1 SIPNL
6 VRRFVGRRRM
16 PVYSS
21 SSEPSSSPSITSTW
35 ASSSSFMEAVSP
47 EAVSAESSASN
58 TNLPEVQISIN
69 SSAMT
74 SPSERH
80 QATKEE
86 VSSIVPVTSLA
97 PKKGVSTSLPSLSG
111 NHLAVEEIVGTQPA
125 NLSSA
130 KIERL
135 TSSPLR
141 PASSPTNSS
150 TVKPQVLGHNG
161 TGIDSGMPRN
171 VTAASKQNKITFD
184 TKSLSLDSSDDS
196 ERKNQVNVG
205 RRKINDSVRD
215 ETCKTSVLG
224 DLKSENNCST
234 AFSSASSEAVS
245 IRNDMLS
252 GKGARSSDIE
262 FVGFN
267 VTTAALVRRSDDI
280 SKGASVAVSLDGA
293 ALKGRVVSPRGT
305 VLTMGAAP
313 TNGTLFIGSARG
325 KAVLKGASANY
336 IELTN
341 LTESINYTVFSNG
354 IQSTSESAVKR
365 DDVSMNGTPLTSGVV
380 PSNGTLLMGDVLSTK
395 YRDLNRG
402 LPRSNVTVPSIYVVP
417 TNGTVHK
424 VDVML
429 GNDTIL
435 KGELAASPRSGTNL
449 TYSTAYYEGIET
461 TVSPVSSGDFNA
473 TQGPTG
479 NMITTVAYR
488 SIVSQSG
495 RSSLIQSVVRSTPTV
510 RGREIYNGSH
520 NYSTEEATLANS
532 FDVNDKLNYK
542 ASFMSQTSSLP
553 SKAGTS
559 STAMATTT
567 RSVEKHITE
576 RRGQTTRRRKYRRRY
591 RKHTGRMRTMK
602 SASTNGGHNEY
613 EKRTHVAARRLTRK
627 SSGRKQNKR
636 TKSSSRRLPETTRR
650 TMSKAVASSNRT
662 ESSTVTKN
670 GTKNKFPFSEADITY
685 QPKIKAVE
693 ITHRHNSR
701 ETTGLVSST
710 DTTPFK
716 EPSTVIPGDAYLF
729 EDFPVKYQ
737 KLVTKAMSFV
747 NSDKNIQAM
756 SEPVVEVDHEVF
768 KFDLGLFLA
777 SLMSDITVLDSDTE
791 FVEAAPNLLQHVQNL
806 TASFN
811 K

>member
-1 SIPNL
+1 SMPNL
-6 VRRFVGRRRM
+6 VRRFIGRRRL

-35 ASSSSFMEAVSP
+35 ARSSSFMEAVSP
-47 EAVSAESSASN
+47 EAVSTESSASN
-58 TNLPEVQISIN
+58 TNLPEIQISAK
-69 SSAMT
+69 SSAM
-74 SPSERH
+74 SSQSQSR

-86 VSSIVPVTSLA
+86 VSSIVPVISLV
-97 PKKGVSTSLPSLSG
+97 PKKGVSTSLPLLSG
-111 NHLAVEEIVGTQPA
+111 NHLAVEEIVGTQSA
-125 NLSSA
+125 NLSSP

-141 PASSPTNSS
+141 PASSSTNPS
-150 TVKPQVLGHNG
+150 TVKPQVVGHNR
-161 TGIDSGMPRN
+161 TGIDSGMPGN
-171 VTAASKQNKITFD
+171 VTAATKQNKITFD
-184 TKSLSLDSSDDS
+184 TKSLSLDFSDDS
-196 ERKNQVNVG
+196 EQKNQMNVG
-205 RRKINDSVRD
+205 RREINVSVRD
-215 ETCKTSVLG
+215 ESCKTSVLG

-234 AFSSASSEAVS
+234 AFSSASSEAVL
-245 IRNDMLS
+245 IRNDTLS
-252 GKGARSSDIE
+252 GKGARSSDFE

-267 VTTAALVRRSDDI
+267 VTTVALVRRSNDI
-280 SKGASVAVSLDGA
+280 SKGASVTVSLNGA
-293 ALKGRVVSPRGT
+293 ALKSRDVSPRGT
-305 VLTMGAAP
+305 VFTMGAAP

-336 IELTN
+336 IESTN

-354 IQSTSESAVKR
+354 MLSTSESAAKR
-365 DDVSMNGTPLTSGVV
+365 DDVSINGTPLTSGVV
-380 PSNGTLLMGDVLSTK
+380 SSNGTLLMGDVLSTQN
-395 YRDLNRG
+395 RDLNRG
-402 LPRSNVTVPSIYVVP
+402 LARSNVTVPSKYVVP

-429 GNDTIL
+429 ANDTML
-435 KGELAASPRSGTNL
+435 KGDLAASPKSGTDL
-449 TYSTAYYEGIET
+449 TYSTAYYEGIEK
-461 TVSPVSSGDFNA
+461 TVSPVSSEDSNA
-473 TQGPTG
+473 TQGLTE
-479 NMITTVAYR
+479 NIAYR

-495 RSSLIQSVVRSTPTV
+495 RSSLIQSVVGSTPTV
-510 RGREIYNGSH
+510 RGHAIYNGSH
-520 NYSTEEATLANS
+520 NYSAEETTLANS
-532 FDVNDKLNYK
+532 FNVNDKLNYR

-559 STAMATTT
+559 STAMATTII
-567 RSVEKHITE
+567 SVEKHIAE

-591 RKHTGRMRTMK
+591 RKRTARMRTMK
-602 SASTNGGHNEY
+602 TASTNGGHNEY
-613 EKRTHVAARRLTRK
+613 EKQTHVAARRLTRK
-627 SSGRKQNKR
+627 SSRRKQNKR
-636 TKSSSRRLPETTRR
+636 TASSSRRLLETTRR

-670 GTKNKFPFSEADITY
+670 GTKNKIPFSEADITY

-701 ETTGLVSST
+701 EITGLVSSI

-716 EPSTVIPGDAYLF
+716 EPRTVIPGDAYLF

-768 KFDLGLFLA
+768 RFDMGLFLT

>member
-1 SIPNL
+1 MPNL
-6 VRRFVGRRRM
+6 VRRFVGRRRL

-21 SSEPSSSPSITSTW
+21 SSESSSSPSITSTW
-35 ASSSSFMEAVSP
+35 ARSSSFMEAVSP

-58 TNLPEVQISIN
+58 TNLPEVQMSVK

-74 SPSERH
+74 SQSQRR
-80 QATKEE
+80 QSTKEE
-86 VSSIVPVTSLA
+86 VSSIVPVISLA
-97 PKKGVSTSLPSLSG
+97 SKEGVSTSLPLLSG

-125 NLSSA
+125 NLSSP

-141 PASSPTNSS
+141 PASSPKNSS
-150 TVKPQVLGHNG
+150 TVKPQVVGHNR

-171 VTAASKQNKITFD
+171 VTAATKQNKITFD
-184 TKSLSLDSSDDS
+184 TKSLSLDSSDYS
-196 ERKNQVNVG
+196 ERKNQMNVG

-215 ETCKTSVLG
+215 ESCKTSALG

-234 AFSSASSEAVS
+234 AFSSASREAVS

-252 GKGARSSDIE
+252 GKGARSSDFE

-267 VTTAALVRRSDDI
+267 VTTVALVRRSDDI
-280 SKGASVAVSLDGA
+280 SKGASVTVSLNGA
-293 ALKGRVVSPRGT
+293 ALKSTVVSPRGT

-336 IELTN
+336 IELAN

-354 IQSTSESAVKR
+354 ILSTSESAAKR

-380 PSNGTLLMGDVLSTK
+380 SSNGTLLMGDVLSTK

-402 LPRSNVTVPSIYVVP
+402 LARSNVTV
-417 TNGTVHK
+417 
-424 VDVML
+424 DVML
-429 GNDTIL
+429 ANDTML
-435 KGELAASPRSGTNL
+435 KGDLAASPKSGTDL
-449 TYSTAYYEGIET
+449 TYTTAYYEGIEK
-461 TVSPVSSGDFNA
+461 TVSPVSSGDSNA

-479 NMITTVAYR
+479 NMITTVAYK

-495 RSSLIQSVVRSTPTV
+495 QSSLIQSVVRSTPTL
-510 RGREIYNGSH
+510 RGRAIYNGSH
-520 NYSTEEATLANS
+520 TYSAEEATLASS

-542 ASFMSQTSSLP
+542 ASFMSQTNSLP
-553 SKAGTS
+553 SKAETS
-559 STAMATTT
+559 STVMATTT
-567 RSVEKHITE
+567 ISVEKHIAE

-591 RKHTGRMRTMK
+591 RKHTARMRTMK
-602 SASTNGGHNEY
+602 TASTNGGHDEY

-636 TKSSSRRLPETTRR
+636 TASSSRRLPETTRR
-650 TMSKAVASSNRT
+650 TMSKAVGSSNRT

-670 GTKNKFPFSEADITY
+670 GTKNESAFSEADITY

-716 EPSTVIPGDAYLF
+716 EPRTVIPGDAYLF

-768 KFDLGLFLA
+768 KFDLGLFLT